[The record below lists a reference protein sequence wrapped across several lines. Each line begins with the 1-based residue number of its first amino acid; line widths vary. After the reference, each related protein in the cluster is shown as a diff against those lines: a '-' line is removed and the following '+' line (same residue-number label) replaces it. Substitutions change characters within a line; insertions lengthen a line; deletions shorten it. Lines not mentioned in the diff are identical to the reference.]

1 MLLIG
6 SILSPA
12 EIITLAVSVL
22 FLPIGMYDITMGV
35 KGIMEKAEHARAFIE
50 RGIVISMLCI
60 FAVILPIF

>member
-12 EIITLAVSVL
+12 EIITLTISAL
-22 FLPIGMYDITMGV
+22 FLPVGMYDITIGV
-35 KGIMEKAEHARAFIE
+35 KGLMKKAEHARAFVE
-50 RGIVISMLCI
+50 RGTIISMLCI